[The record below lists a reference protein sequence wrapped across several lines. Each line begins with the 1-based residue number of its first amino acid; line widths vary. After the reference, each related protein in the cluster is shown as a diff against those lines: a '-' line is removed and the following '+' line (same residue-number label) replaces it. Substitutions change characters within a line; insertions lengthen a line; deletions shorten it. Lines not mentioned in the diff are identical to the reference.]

1 MPPPSKIDQLPPDV
15 REALDRFLVAAG
27 FGNIVEAAEWLTEMG
42 HPIGKSAVGEY
53 NKKLKQ
59 RVAAIKASTEA
70 AKLIVAA
77 APDEA
82 ADRSNAIIALVQ
94 HDIFESL
101 LSLQQAAD
109 EDTDPLSRVELLGKA
124 AKHIAT
130 LARADIARQKHAA
143 EVRENARA
151 ELLREQE
158 QQLEA
163 AVQSRGMTAEQAA
176 FWREQFL
183 KGT

>member
-1 MPPPSKIDQLPPDV
+1 MPPPSKIDQLPPEV
-15 REALDRFLVAAG
+15 RAALDQFLIAAG
-27 FGNIVEAAEWLTEMG
+27 FGNIVQAAEWLTELG
-42 HPIGKSAVGEY
+42 HPIGKSSVGAY
-53 NKKLKQ
+53 NQKLKQ
-59 RVAAIKASTEA
+59 RIAAIKASTEA

-101 LSLQQAAD
+101 LSLQQAASD
-109 EDTDPLSRVELLGKA
+109 ETDPLERVELLGKA

-130 LARADIARQKHAA
+130 LARADIARQKHAQ
-143 EVRENARA
+143 EVRETARQ

-158 QQLEA
+158 QKLDA
-163 AVQSRGMTAEQAA
+163 AVQSRGMTADQAA